1 VLTQSTSPKSVR
13 KAAAVKLSPAPREVR
28 LAGAVTAVPS
38 LALLVL
44 GVVVLVNG
52 LGSPA
57 QPGNNV
63 YVESGTFIV
72 VALAFLAASAGLVL
86 GQTWARSPGVVIA
99 LIVIGLGWYLLG
111 PSGEPVWGV
120 PIALFGIVTL
130 VLLFRAPSREWALG
144 LREGETETEAAE
156 RGGLA
161 GRRAEREG
169 TEED

>member
-1 VLTQSTSPKSVR
+1 M
-13 KAAAVKLSPAPREVR
+13 KLSPAPREVR

-38 LALLVL
+38 LALLVF
-44 GVVVLVNG
+44 GVIVLVNG

-57 QPGNNV
+57 RPGNNV
-63 YVESGTFIV
+63 FVESGTFIV

-111 PSGEPVWGV
+111 PSGEPLWGV
-120 PIALFGIVTL
+120 PIALLGVAAL
-130 VLLFRAPSREWALG
+130 VLLFRRPSRAWALD

-169 TEED
+169 PEED

>member
-1 VLTQSTSPKSVR
+1 M
-13 KAAAVKLSPAPREVR
+13 KLSPAPREVR
-28 LAGAVTAVPS
+28 LAGVVTGVPS
-38 LALLVL
+38 LALLVF
-44 GVVVLVNG
+44 GVIVLVNG
-52 LGSPA
+52 LGTPA
-57 QPGNNV
+57 RPGNNV
-63 YVESGTFIV
+63 YVEAGTFIV

-99 LIVIGLGWYLLG
+99 LIVVGLGWYLLG

-130 VLLFRAPSREWALG
+130 VLLFRRPSREWALG
-144 LREGETETEAAE
+144 LREGESETEAAE

-169 TEED
+169 QDED